1 MLLSAAEMAVLS
13 GEFKDVFDTFS
24 YNRTITVH
32 KEPSK
37 TFSANYNSNANGVF
51 GFGENQSQ
59 PIYDYTPVNKSFPAV
74 IRYGHNIKD
83 NVKTELDA
91 FYAKGGVTI
100 QVQKDCYDYIINEKT
115 EKITFDDRSWF
126 VMGQPRAKKFLQNE
140 YYIFYLQNFK

>member
-1 MLLSAAEMAVLS
+1 MASLS
-13 GEFKDVFDTFS
+13 GDFKSAFDTFS

-37 TFSANYNSNANGVF
+37 TLSSNYNPASNGVF
-51 GFGENQSQ
+51 GFGENQVQ
-59 PIYDYTPVNKSFPAV
+59 PIYDYTPVSKSFSAV
-74 IRYGHNIKD
+74 IRYKHNIEN

-91 FYAKGGVTI
+91 FYAKGGVSI
-100 QVQKDCYDYIINEKT
+100 QVEKDCHDYIVNEKT

-126 VMGQPRAKKFLQNE
+126 VMGEPRAKKFLQNE